1 MDSGEEGDRIP
12 SEDEETPKINKI
24 NSMQNDA
31 MMRDGSS
38 RKKMLSSKAQS
49 LRDSQNSPKIIE
61 KKQSQRTDTNEYRED
76 NKSELQVDDVSRIE
90 TPKKV
95 EQINAEEDTPYTVQ
109 TNSD

>member
-49 LRDSQNSPKIIE
+49 LRDS
-61 KKQSQRTDTNEYRED
+61 
-76 NKSELQVDDVSRIE
+76 
-90 TPKKV
+90 
-95 EQINAEEDTPYTVQ
+95 
-109 TNSD
+109 